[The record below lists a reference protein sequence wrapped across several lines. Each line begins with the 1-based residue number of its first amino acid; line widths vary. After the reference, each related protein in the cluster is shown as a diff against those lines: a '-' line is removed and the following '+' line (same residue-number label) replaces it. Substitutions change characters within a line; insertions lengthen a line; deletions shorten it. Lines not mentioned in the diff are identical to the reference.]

1 MNIDK
6 IYIISLKKNRER
18 ANDVIKGLN
27 KLGGIFLNYSIF
39 DAVDGSKLTKE
50 EINNYLSIKARYTL
64 KNPSTYD
71 EIRAVGEIG
80 CYLSHYKIWEDI
92 ILNDYK
98 NCIIFEDDAFA
109 EENDITIMNYIN
121 TIPNDYD
128 IAYLGWWTRY
138 SYEYNKKN
146 NNWLFTDKLT
156 DNINNINNKNNK
168 FMILG
173 TYSYILSN
181 SGAKKLITK
190 ALPIDIQVDIFISMY
205 NDVNIEFK
213 RYLSKIQLFK
223 AGKSIGN
230 THNKCDRC
238 NFYQKNIINYIEQ
251 K

>member
-6 IYIISLKKNRER
+6 IYIISLIKNRER

-27 KLGGIFLNYSIF
+27 KLGGIFLNYSLF
-39 DAVDGSKLTKE
+39 DAVDGSKLTKV
-50 EINNYLSIKARYTL
+50 EINNYLSIKAQYTL

-98 NCIIFEDDAFA
+98 NCIIFEDDAFTK
-109 EENDITIMNYIN
+109 ENYEIIMNYID

-138 SYEYNKKN
+138 SFEYNKKN
-146 NNWLFTDKLT
+146 NNWLFTDKLE
-156 DNINNINNKNNK
+156 DNK

-205 NDVNIEFK
+205 NDVNIDFK
-213 RYLSKIQLFK
+213 RYLSKNQLFK

-238 NFYQKNIINYIEQ
+238 NFYQKNIIKYIEQ

>member
-6 IYIISLKKNRER
+6 IYVISLKKNRER
-18 ANDVIKGLN
+18 ANNVIKELN
-27 KLGGIFLNYSIF
+27 KLGGIFLNCSIF
-39 DAVDGSKLTKE
+39 DAIDGSKLTQK
-50 EINNYLSIKARYTL
+50 EINNYLSIKAQYTL

-92 ILNDYK
+92 ILNDFK

-109 EENDITIMNYIN
+109 EENYKTIMNYIN

-128 IAYLGWWTRY
+128 IAYLGWWNRY
-138 SYEYNKKN
+138 SYKYNKKN
-146 NNWLFTDKLT
+146 NNWLYTDKLV
-156 DNINNINNKNNK
+156 NNKS
-168 FMILG
+168 MVLG
-173 TYSYILSN
+173 LYSYILNN

-190 ALPIDIQVDIFISMY
+190 ALPIDIQVDSFISLY
-205 NDVNIEFK
+205 NDINIEFK

-238 NFYQKNIINYIEQ
+238 NFYQKNIINYI
-251 K
+251 